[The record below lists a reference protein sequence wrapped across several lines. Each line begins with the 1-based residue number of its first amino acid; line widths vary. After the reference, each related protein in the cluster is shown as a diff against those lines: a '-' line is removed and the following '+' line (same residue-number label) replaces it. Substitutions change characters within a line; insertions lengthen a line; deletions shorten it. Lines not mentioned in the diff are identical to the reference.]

1 MKKEIKVK
9 VVEFSE
15 YPGPRYKTQGSNSGQ
30 EFYEKFLKL
39 KFQEVLDINYDFLV
53 VDLDGT
59 AGYASSFIDE
69 AFGNLLVDYNYQEV
83 IKKLKIISIEEESW
97 EDVIFNETLPQWN
110 NKLKSKN
117 N

>member
-1 MKKEIKVK
+1 MKKEIKIK

-30 EFYEKFLKL
+30 EFYEKFLKI
-39 KFQEVLDINYDFLV
+39 KFQEVLDNNYQYLV

-69 AFGNLLVDYNYQEV
+69 AFGNLLIDYNYQD
-83 IKKLKIISIEEESW
+83 IKNKLKIISNEEESW
-97 EDVIFNETLPQWN
+97 IDVIFNETLLQWN
-110 NKLKSKN
+110 NKLNAKDN
-117 N
+117 